1 MLASSKIIGFV
12 PTRDTAK
19 ARAFYEGKLEFQ
31 FVSDDPV
38 CLGHEGGRNHDPD
51 RQSAGFHSGTI
62 HRPGLGS
69 PRYRSRCRLAA
80 GAGSG
85 FREISFRAGS
95 GTGNL
100 DRARR
105 EQGCVVQRSGRE
117 CALPQPARVKSTES
131 LPHSHVG
138 TADSRLSGGA
148 LLRRSR
154 NPAGLSSLDEIR
166 HWRALLARNSRGRL
180 SPDGLW
186 WNKKRG

>member
-19 ARAFYEGKLEFQ
+19 ARAFYEGKLGFQ
-31 FVSDDPV
+31 FVSDDSFALV
-38 CLGHEGGRNHDPD
+38 MQGGRNHDPD
-51 RQSAGFHSGTI
+51 RQSAGFHSSTI

-69 PRYRSRCRLAA
+69 PQYRSRCRLAA

-100 DRARR
+100 DCARW

-117 CALPQPARVKSTES
+117 CALRQPARVTSTES
-131 LPHSHVG
+131 SPETTWGRPTPAVRPS
-138 TADSRLSGGA
+138 AAPRLHGIQT
-148 LLRRSR
+148 
-154 NPAGLSSLDEIR
+154 GLSSRDR
-166 HWRALLARNSRGRL
+166 DKDWRALLARTAEGDW
-180 SPDGLW
+180 PHMVCDGT
-186 WNKKRG
+186 K